1 MRRCTVF
8 LVAVCAS
15 SAACGFLGEE
25 GSGVLVTRSIDVGA
39 DIRAVEVG
47 DAFLA
52 TISVG
57 AAAPSASTTIDDNLV
72 DHLAIEVDDDVLR
85 VELSGRVR
93 NATLGLEV
101 ALPALTSLEASGAS
115 RVEVEGGL
123 DGEVEIGASGASTVH
138 VDAVELEAF
147 RLDVSGASR
156 VETDGTAAS
165 IEADV
170 SGASELDFAGVEAEV
185 VVVNVSGASTVDVT
199 VTEQLDAEASGAST
213 VRYRGDPDVRV
224 DASGSSSV
232 ERA

>member
-1 MRRCTVF
+1 MRRGTVF
-8 LVAVCAS
+8 LIAVCAS
-15 SAACGFLGEE
+15 STACGFLGEE
-25 GSGVLVTRSIDVGA
+25 GSGVIVTRSIDVGA
-39 DIRAVEVG
+39 EIRAVEVG
-47 DAFLA
+47 DSFLA

-57 AAAPSASTTIDDNLV
+57 RATPSASVTIDDNLV
-72 DHLAIEVDDDVLR
+72 DHLAIEVEDEVLR

-93 NATLGLEV
+93 DATLGLDV
-101 ALPALTSLEASGAS
+101 ALLALTSLEASGAS
-115 RVEVEGGL
+115 RVQVEGGL

-156 VETDGTAAS
+156 VETGGTAVS

-170 SGASELDFAGVEAEV
+170 SGASELHLAGVEAEV
-185 VVVNVSGASTVDVT
+185 VAVDVSGASTVDIT
-199 VTEQLDAEASGAST
+199 VTEQLEANASGAST

-224 DASGSSSV
+224 ESTGSSSV